1 MGVEGVEEQEEG
13 QTWALGDEMVEVVG
27 VVEVV
32 EVEVVEE
39 QEEAVLPGNAHGS
52 AHFDH
57 DPLDDGCSQEAH
69 TNCGYQHRDPQQQHL
84 RGGLRAC
91 VP

>member
-1 MGVEGVEEQEEG
+1 VEGVEEQEEG
-13 QTWALGDEMVEVVG
+13 KTWAFGDEVVEAE

-32 EVEVVEE
+32 EVEGVEE
-39 QEEAVLPGNAHGS
+39 QEEAVLQGNALGS
-52 AHFDH
+52 AHSDH

-84 RGGLRAC
+84 HGGLLAC